1 MGAMTT
7 PVLFGECLGKVV
19 RLSAHDVAEIMEHQA
34 ATRRKF
40 GEIALAWGL
49 CRPQHVWQA
58 WWDQLSRQT
67 PHVDLTRIG
76 VDAQAVGHMPGDLAV
91 QFRAIPLR
99 TYHEQL
105 VIATC
110 EQGLP
115 RARAEL
121 PRLLRGKQV
130 QFVLTE
136 PEQLD
141 VAIAAYYPRA
151 FRASAAVV
159 A

>member
-1 MGAMTT
+1 MAPMR
-7 PVLFGECLGKVV
+7 FGECLGKVV
-19 RLSAHDVAEIMEHQA
+19 RLTAHDVSEIMEDQA

-58 WWDQLSRQT
+58 WWNQLSREAKR
-67 PHVDLTRIG
+67 VDLTKIG
-76 VDAQAVGHMPGDLAV
+76 VDSQAVIHVPGDLAV

-99 TYHEQL
+99 SYREQL

-110 EQGLP
+110 DQGIA

-121 PRLLRGKQV
+121 PGLLPAKQL
-130 QFVLTE
+130 QFVLAE

-151 FRASAAVV
+151 LRPTTAVV

>member
-1 MGAMTT
+1 MAPM
-7 PVLFGECLGKVV
+7 LFGECLGKVV
-19 RLSAHDVAEIMEHQA
+19 RLTPHDVSEIMEHQA

-58 WWDQLSRQT
+58 WWNQLSREIKRI
-67 PHVDLTRIG
+67 DLTEIG
-76 VDAQAVGHMPGDLAV
+76 VDSQAVAHVPRELAV

-99 TYHEQL
+99 SYRDQL
-105 VIATC
+105 VVATC
-110 EQGLP
+110 DQGIA

-121 PRLLRGKQV
+121 PALLPAKQL
-130 QFVLTE
+130 QFVLTK

-141 VAIAAYYPRA
+141 LAIAAYYPSALRP
-151 FRASAAVV
+151 SAAVV